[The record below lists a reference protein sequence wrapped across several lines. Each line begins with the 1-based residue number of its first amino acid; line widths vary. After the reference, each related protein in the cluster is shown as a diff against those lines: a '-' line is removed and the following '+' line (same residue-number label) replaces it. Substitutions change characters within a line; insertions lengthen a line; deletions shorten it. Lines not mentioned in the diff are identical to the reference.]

1 MTVWLGRQ
9 EAVAQFRAYLD
20 YVIALDPSIP
30 PDNEIDED
38 NVGEMEEPAHTDLSP
53 QSTHSIT
60 IKPAF
65 PHTDFN
71 TLTTDFKA
79 PNFLAALSTFIHCLI
94 PPPALPIL
102 PNLMDRFDIYK
113 HITILQPS
121 NPAARFLKSVHR
133 LRATPFIA
141 AKGRAKAVPAHFNM
155 VLVHVADVNENQ
167 HTRGTCLEGMCS
179 LIHLLL

>member
-71 TLTTDFKA
+71 TLTTDFKV
-79 PNFLAALSTFIHCLI
+79 LDYRDHHVTCLRTFICFYC
-94 PPPALPIL
+94 
-102 PNLMDRFDIYK
+102 MF
-113 HITILQPS
+113 
-121 NPAARFLKSVHR
+121 FL
-133 LRATPFIA
+133 
-141 AKGRAKAVPAHFNM
+141 PAHLSVVRITEM
-155 VLVHVADVNENQ
+155 
-167 HTRGTCLEGMCS
+167 
-179 LIHLLL
+179 